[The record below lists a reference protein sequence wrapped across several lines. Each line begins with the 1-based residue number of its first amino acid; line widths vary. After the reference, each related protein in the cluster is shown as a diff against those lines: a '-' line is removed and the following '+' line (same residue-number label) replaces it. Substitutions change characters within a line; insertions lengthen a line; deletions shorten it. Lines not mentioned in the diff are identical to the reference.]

1 MRLAYLPL
9 SLAGIGGAAQP
20 LRSNGAG
27 RDPRNPGKPVPK
39 GLPEGA
45 VLQEKAAP
53 DKKKNLPEKLSQGFY
68 LFALCKIG
76 NACAENVLAGVFVF
90 ACNAFYGNVFD

>member
-27 RDPRNPGKPVPK
+27 RDPRNPGKPVPT

-68 LFALCKIG
+68 LLALCKIG

-90 ACNAFYGNVFD
+90 ACNALHGNVFD